1 MPEVTASDEPLPK
14 TFRALTKRQSV
25 VDPKKLPL
33 SILLLYRSGMPE
45 AASVQAVRA
54 SIGDSEFDRDTA
66 VTRRAPGVYDAELS
80 AGWTVI
86 NAVNGGY
93 LLAVLGRALADA
105 LPHGDPFSVSAHYL
119 TASRPGPAVVRTDVV
134 RTGRSLSTGQAS
146 LFQYDDEG
154 QEVERI
160 RVLASY
166 GDLDA
171 LPDDVRTTAEPPA
184 MPPMDQCFG
193 PQDAPA
199 PIPGSSTITD
209 RLMLKLD
216 PATLGWALGAP
227 SGKGEMRSW
236 FGLADGRDADPLSL
250 LLAVDALPPTAFE
263 IGMSG
268 WVPTVE
274 LTVHVRCRPA
284 PGPLRV
290 SITTRNLAGG
300 FLEEDA
306 EVWDSADRLVAQSR
320 QLASVRL
327 G

>member
-1 MPEVTASDEPLPK
+1 
-14 TFRALTKRQSV
+14 
-25 VDPKKLPL
+25 
-33 SILLLYRSGMPE
+33 MPE
-45 AASVQAVRA
+45 AATAAARRAV
-54 SIGDSEFDRDTA
+54 IGDSEFDRDTA
-66 VTRRAPGVYDAELS
+66 LTRRAPGVYDADLS
-80 AGWTVI
+80 AGWTI
-86 NAVNGGY
+86 ISAVNGGY

-105 LPHGDPFSVSAHYL
+105 LPHRDPFTISAHYL
-119 TASRPGPAVVRTDVV
+119 TASQPGPAVVRTDVV
-134 RTGRSLSTGQAS
+134 RAGRTLSTGQAS
-146 LFQYDDEG
+146 LFQYDEDG
-154 QEVERI
+154 AEVERI

-166 GDLDA
+166 GDLDS
-171 LPDDVRTTAEPPA
+171 LPDDVRTTAKPPVI
-184 MPPMDQCFG
+184 PPMEQCFG
-193 PQDAPA
+193 PEDGPA
-199 PIPGSSTITD
+199 PVDGSSAIAD

-216 PATLGWALGAP
+216 PSTLGWALGSP
-227 SGKGEMRSW
+227 SGNGEMRAW
-236 FGLADGRDADPLSL
+236 FGLKDGRDPDPLSL

-263 IGMSG
+263 IGLRG

-320 QLASVRL
+320 QLARVRL

>member
-1 MPEVTASDEPLPK
+1 MSEVTA
-14 TFRALTKRQSV
+14 
-25 VDPKKLPL
+25 
-33 SILLLYRSGMPE
+33 
-45 AASVQAVRA
+45 VQAA
-54 SIGDSEFDRDTA
+54 IGDSEFDRDTT
-66 VTRRAPGVYDAELS
+66 VTLREPGVYETDLS
-80 AGWTVI
+80 AGWTIV
-86 NAVNGGY
+86 NALNGGY

-105 LPHGDPFSVSAHYL
+105 LPHPDPFTVSAHYL
-119 TASRPGPAVVRTDVV
+119 TASRPGPAVVRTETV
-134 RTGRSLSTGQAS
+134 RTGRTLSTGQAS

-154 QEVERI
+154 REVERI

-171 LPDDVRTTAEPPA
+171 LPDDVRTSARPPA
-184 MPPMDQCFG
+184 IPPLEQCFG
-193 PQDAPA
+193 PADGPA
-199 PIPGSSTITD
+199 QVSAASAIAE
-209 RLMLKLD
+209 RLLLKLD

-236 FGLADGRDADPLSL
+236 FGLADGRDPDPFSL

-263 IGMSG
+263 LGLSG

-274 LTVHVRCRPA
+274 LTAHIRCRPA

-320 QLASVRL
+320 QLARVRL
-327 G
+327 D

>member
-1 MPEVTASDEPLPK
+1 
-14 TFRALTKRQSV
+14 
-25 VDPKKLPL
+25 
-33 SILLLYRSGMPE
+33 MPE
-45 AASVQAVRA
+45 AASTRAV
-54 SIGDSEFDRDTA
+54 IGDSEFDRDTA
-66 VTRRAPGVYDAELS
+66 VTRRAPGVYDIDLS
-80 AGWTVI
+80 AGWTI
-86 NAVNGGY
+86 ISAVNGGY
-93 LLAVLGRALADA
+93 LLAVLGRALADT
-105 LPHGDPFSVSAHYL
+105 LPHPDPFTVSAHYL
-119 TASRPGPAVVRTDVV
+119 TASQPGPAVIRTDTV
-134 RTGRSLSTGQAS
+134 RTGRTLSTGQAS
-146 LFQYDDEG
+146 LFQYDEEG
-154 QEVERI
+154 NEIERI

-166 GDLDA
+166 GDLAA
-171 LPDDVRTTAEPPA
+171 LP
-184 MPPMDQCFG
+184 PMEHCFG
-193 PQDAPA
+193 PQDGPA
-199 PIPGSSTITD
+199 PVDGSSAITE

-263 IGMSG
+263 IGLKG

-274 LTVHVRCRPA
+274 LTVHVRHRPA

-306 EVWDSADRLVAQSR
+306 EVWDTEDRLVAQSR
-320 QLASVRL
+320 QLARVRL

>member
-1 MPEVTASDEPLPK
+1 VSSTGTPPSPDAPPASTTSTCRPAGRSSTPSTAAICWPSWAGPSATPSR
-14 TFRALTKRQSV
+14 TPTPSPSRRTTS
-25 VDPKKLPL
+25 
-33 SILLLYRSGMPE
+33 
-45 AASVQAVRA
+45 ASQ
-54 SIGDSEFDRDTA
+54 
-66 VTRRAPGVYDAELS
+66 
-80 AGWTVI
+80 
-86 NAVNGGY
+86 
-93 LLAVLGRALADA
+93 
-105 LPHGDPFSVSAHYL
+105 
-119 TASRPGPAVVRTDVV
+119 PGPAVVRTDVV
-134 RTGRSLSTGQAS
+134 RTGRTLSTGQAS
-146 LFQYDDEG
+146 LFQYDEDG
-154 QEVERI
+154 TEVERI

-171 LPDDVRTTAEPPA
+171 LPDDVRTSAKPPA
-184 MPPMDQCFG
+184 IPPMDQCFG
-193 PQDAPA
+193 PQDGPA
-199 PIPGSSTITD
+199 PVEGSSAITD

-216 PATLGWALGAP
+216 PATLGWALGQP
-227 SGKGEMRSW
+227 SGRGEMRAW

-263 IGMSG
+263 IGLKG

-274 LTVHVRCRPA
+274 LTVHVRSRPA

-320 QLASVRL
+320 QLARVRL